1 MPQEKKS
8 TAVGSGVSVS
18 SLLGLIFVTLKLCG
32 VINWSWWVVLMPFY
46 MPVVVALAIAAFF
59 FLIAAGLALC
69 GR

>member
-1 MPQEKKS
+1 MSQERKS
-8 TAVGSGVSVS
+8 TAVGGGVSVS

-46 MPVVVALAIAAFF
+46 LPIVVALAIAAFCL
-59 FLIAAGLALC
+59 LIAGGLALC